1 MKYRKMALSA
11 LICALQVMLVSGVA
25 PAMTAQEIL
34 DKVAKQNLGED
45 FRLTLSIKTFKSKK
59 QISSHSL
66 WLMGRV
72 GEKQNTFFMD
82 FEEPA
87 DSKGLRFLLQAP
99 VDGSEPKAFM
109 FLPST
114 GKTLPLAVDDPSVDV
129 GGTGLTMEDVQGFA
143 PRAGET
149 AELIREEKLS
159 DRDCYVIRI
168 NRPAE
173 KIERTLWISKKDSI
187 VIKSEDVD
195 SQGKIAR
202 SMKVV
207 EFFKASNGREFP
219 REEEILIPSKDMRI
233 LMRQENAVFGVEV
246 PDELMDPGKFGAF
259 SWKM

>member
-1 MKYRKMALSA
+1 MKFRKIALSA
-11 LICALQVMLVSGVA
+11 VACAVQVMLVSGFA
-25 PAMTAQEIL
+25 LAMTAEEIL
-34 DKVAKQNLGED
+34 DKVAKNNFGED
-45 FRLTLSIKTFKSKK
+45 FRLTLSVKTFKAKK

-66 WLMGRV
+66 WLMGRI
-72 GEKQNTFFMD
+72 GEKQNTFFLD

-99 VDGSEPKAFM
+99 LDGEPKAFM

-129 GGTGLTMEDVQGFA
+129 GGTGLTMDDVQGFA
-143 PRAGET
+143 PKPGEKS
-149 AELIREEKLS
+149 ELIKEDKLS

-168 NRPAE
+168 SRPAE
-173 KIERTLWISKKDSI
+173 KIERMLWISKKDFM

-219 REEEILIPSKDMRI
+219 REEEILIPAKDMRI
-233 LMRQENAVFGVEV
+233 LVRQENAVFGVEV